1 MIYRLQNFHTVYNH
15 LSYNISYFLLIVTR
29 HVLETES
36 KYLVDEI
43 NKRS

>member
-1 MIYRLQNFHTVYNH
+1 MIYRLQNVHTVYNH
-15 LSYNISYFLLIVTR
+15 LSYNISYFLLIVTW

-43 NKRS
+43 NERS